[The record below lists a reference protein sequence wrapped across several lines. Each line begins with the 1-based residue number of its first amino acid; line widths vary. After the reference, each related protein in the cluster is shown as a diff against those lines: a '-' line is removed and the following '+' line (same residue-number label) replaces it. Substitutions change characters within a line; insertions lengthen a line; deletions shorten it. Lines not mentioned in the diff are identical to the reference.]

1 MAGTSRIPPEEME
14 RLLAEYAANRDPALR
29 DRIVEAHLYIAEIIA
44 RKFSGR
50 GVDYDDLYQVASLA
64 LVRALDRYD
73 PARGVRFTSFVTPN
87 MAGEVKNYF
96 RDRARALRVSR
107 RGAQLAREA
116 ERAREALAQ
125 SLGRMPRVD
134 ELAEAMGV
142 PEEHILEALE
152 TAGLTLVSMDA
163 TRDEDGTQTL
173 ERFLGI
179 DDGGYTDFE
188 RRDALDRAM
197 AALTG
202 RQQEILR
209 YRYYENLSQR
219 EVAQRVGVSQMTVS
233 REERNALQV
242 LKATLDEN
250 DGPTP

>member
-1 MAGTSRIPPEEME
+1 
-14 RLLAEYAANRDPALR
+14 
-29 DRIVEAHLYIAEIIA
+29 
-44 RKFSGR
+44 
-50 GVDYDDLYQVASLA
+50 
-64 LVRALDRYD
+64 
-73 PARGVRFTSFVTPN
+73 
-87 MAGEVKNYF
+87 
-96 RDRARALRVSR
+96 
-107 RGAQLAREA
+107 
-116 ERAREALAQ
+116 
-125 SLGRMPRVD
+125 
-134 ELAEAMGV
+134 
-142 PEEHILEALE
+142 
-152 TAGLTLVSMDA
+152 MDA

-233 REERNALQV
+233 REERNALQA